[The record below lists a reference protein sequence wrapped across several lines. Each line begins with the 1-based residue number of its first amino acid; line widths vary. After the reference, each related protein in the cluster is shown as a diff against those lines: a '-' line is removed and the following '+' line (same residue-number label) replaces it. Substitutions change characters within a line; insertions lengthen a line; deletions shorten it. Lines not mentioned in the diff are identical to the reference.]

1 MAGFKVAVLVME
13 VNDYALLEEGPG
25 ADFQGATLQIH
36 QDSSVCSPSR
46 SSLDDGDI
54 GEKLSILTD
63 EVKLS
68 PSAVES
74 RKVVGSV
81 DEKCL
86 KPAVS
91 SVVDAVSPIT
101 SIPKRRKYSIHLLYI
116 SMTKL
121 GVVVYCPLGRYINP
135 E

>member
-1 MAGFKVAVLVME
+1 MAGFKVVVLVME
-13 VNDYALLEEGPG
+13 LNDYALLEEGPG

-46 SSLDDGDI
+46 SSLDDGDV

-68 PSAVES
+68 PGEVDS

-101 SIPKRRKYSIHLLYI
+101 SIPKRRKYSIRMLCI

-121 GVVVYCPLGRYINP
+121 GVIVDYPLGRYINR